1 MRYSVLPGTAGAVG
15 ANRTMNDTMIL
26 LTSIANTIEAA
37 FYLFII
43 WTRLVRNDRRDLPIF
58 STVSREGNIPTLVSR
73 CAASRAQNA

>member
-1 MRYSVLPGTAGAVG
+1 LTGKFHEVLQFCPVPPGRWCES
-15 ANRTMNDTMIL
+15 RTMNDTMIL

-58 STVSREGNIPTLVSR
+58 LR
-73 CAASRAQNA
+73 